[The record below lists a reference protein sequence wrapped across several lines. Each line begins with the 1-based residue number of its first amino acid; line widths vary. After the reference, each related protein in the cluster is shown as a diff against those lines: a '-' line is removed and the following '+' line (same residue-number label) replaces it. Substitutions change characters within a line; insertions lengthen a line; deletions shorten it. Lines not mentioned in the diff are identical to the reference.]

1 MALALFAL
9 VLTGYILT
17 LAPSVTFWDAGELI
31 ASIHNLGIPHPPGT
45 PLFVLLGHVW
55 AALFPVGEYAWRTNL
70 MSATFSAAAAGFF
83 FLVAHDT
90 LRLGTA
96 GLAPG
101 TRRLVALGGGMA
113 AGVMSAFSFTQW
125 QNSNETEVY
134 SVATFTIALICWLC
148 LRWRAAR
155 GTERSLRLILLIVY
169 LAGISMGNHLLALL
183 VGPAVVMFLVTTIHG
198 SPAASERERRQEWAT
213 VAVVAG
219 LWALLI
225 GTGLGSTPLIVL
237 GGLCFV
243 AAAAFAAMA
252 GMLPF
257 ALLALGIA
265 AIGITTY
272 LFLFI
277 RAGQSPM
284 PNEADPSTWDALLAV
299 IRREQYP
306 IRTPL
311 DDPTIAHGPTN
322 PGRSLTIIGLQIQ
335 NYLQYFNW
343 QWARGLA
350 KWGSGVVTGQLV
362 GAVLVTVLGLR
373 GLFAQRRADQAGWW
387 LLFTLFLVTGLG
399 LVAYMNFKPG
409 ASLGYALFPV
419 SAQHEVRERDY
430 FFVVSFLVWGVWAG
444 IGLATVVREGL
455 TRIARPAVRAAV
467 PLLFLVAFLPAAA
480 NVGAASRRHGAD
492 AHLAA
497 DFAYNLLNS
506 VPPYGVLFTY
516 GDNDTFPLWWAQEV
530 AGIRQD
536 VTIVCLALAN
546 THWFARQL
554 RDMPL
559 RPFDEATAPAI
570 WQGREPV
577 KPDWPT
583 LPMTD
588 EEIEAAYPRQLD
600 KPVTVTFGPYRQT
613 YRAGTIFYTSDFVA
627 ARIIQQNLGRRP
639 VAWSVTTGRNFLSL
653 DPYLLQKGL
662 VLELQPMPPDSLAP
676 GIDRQRL
683 AGALLDLVTTDR
695 LVWETYRY
703 GPLRTRPAEGL
714 EVTSRSFASTLALPP
729 TQLAYAFQ
737 GLGDE
742 AMMIRNLELAFAL
755 SPNPALASALTQ
767 ARLRPLL
774 PTTDS
779 P

>member
-1 MALALFAL
+1 M
-9 VLTGYILT
+9 LTGYVFT

-70 MSATFSAAAAGFF
+70 MSATFSAAASGFF
-83 FLVAHDT
+83 FLVVHET
-90 LRLGTA
+90 LHRGTA
-96 GLAPG
+96 ELPPRV
-101 TRRLVALGGGMA
+101 RRVVTLGGAMA
-113 AGVMSAFSFTQW
+113 AGLMSAFTFTQW

-134 SVATFTIALICWLC
+134 SVATFTIALICWLA
-148 LRWRAAR
+148 LRWRNAR
-155 GTERSLRLILLIVY
+155 GTERSTRMLLLIVY

-183 VGPAVVMFLVTTIHG
+183 AGPAVVMFLMATIHG
-198 SPAASERERRQEWAT
+198 TPAESEQERRKEWAT

-225 GTGLGSTPLIVL
+225 GTGLGSTPLIVI

-252 GMLPF
+252 GVLPF
-257 ALLALGIA
+257 AMLALALA
-265 AIGITTY
+265 AVGVTTY
-272 LFLFI
+272 FFLYI
-277 RAGQSPM
+277 RAGQSPI
-284 PNEADPSTWDALLAV
+284 PNEADPSTWEALLAV
-299 IRREQYP
+299 IRRAQYP

-311 DDPTIAHGPTN
+311 DDPTIPHGPTN
-322 PGRSLTIIGLQIQ
+322 PGRSLTIIGLQLQ

-350 KWGSGVVTGQLV
+350 TWGSGIVTGQLV

-373 GLFAQRRADQAGWW
+373 GLFAQRRADRAGWW

-409 ASLGYALFPV
+409 ASLGYALFPQGN
-419 SAQHEVRERDY
+419 QHEVRERDY
-430 FFVVSFLVWGVWAG
+430 FFVVSFLVWGLWAG
-444 IGLATVVREGL
+444 IGLATLVREGL
-455 TRIARPAVRAAV
+455 TRIARPALRAAV

-492 AHLAA
+492 ARLAA
-497 DFAYNLLNS
+497 DFAYDLLNS
-506 VPPYGVLFTY
+506 VPPYGILFTY

-530 AGIRQD
+530 GGIRQD
-536 VTIVCLALAN
+536 VTVVCIALAN
-546 THWFARQL
+546 THWYARQL
-554 RDMPL
+554 RDTPI
-559 RPFDEATAPAI
+559 RTFDEAAAPVI
-570 WQGREPV
+570 WQGRDPV

-583 LPMTD
+583 LSMTN
-588 EEIEAAYPRQLD
+588 EEIEAAYPRQLE
-600 KPVTVTFGPYRQT
+600 KAVTVTYGPYRRT
-613 YRAGTIFYTSDFVA
+613 YQPGTVFYSADFVA
-627 ARIIQQNLGRRP
+627 ARVIQQNIGRRP

-653 DPYLLQKGL
+653 DPYLVQKGL
-662 VLELQPMPPDSLAP
+662 VLELQATQPDSLAP

-683 AGALLDLVTTDR
+683 AGALLDVPTTDR

-703 GPLRTRPAEGL
+703 GPLRSRPVDGL
-714 EVTSRSFASTLALPP
+714 EVTSRSFASTLALPV
-729 TQLAYAFQ
+729 TQLAYAYQ
-737 GLGDE
+737 VSGDE
-742 AMMIRNLELAFAL
+742 PMMIRNLELAFAL
-755 SPNPALASALTQ
+755 SPNPALASALSQ

-774 PTTDS
+774 PTADS
-779 P
+779 Q

>member
-1 MALALFAL
+1 MLFAL
-9 VLTGYILT
+9 VLTGYVLT
-17 LAPSVTFWDAGELI
+17 LAPTVTFWDAGELI

-55 AALFPVGEYAWRTNL
+55 AAHFPIGEYAWRTNL
-70 MSATFSAAAAGFF
+70 MSATFSAAAAAFF
-83 FLVAHDT
+83 FLVAHET
-90 LRLGTA
+90 LRRGTTD
-96 GLAPG
+96 LEPD

-113 AGVMSAFSFTQW
+113 AGLFAAFSFTQW

-134 SVATFTIALICWLC
+134 TVATFTIGLICWLC

-155 GTERSLRLILLIVY
+155 GTEQSLRLVLLIVY

-183 VGPAVVMFLVTTIHG
+183 VGPAVVMFLMATIHAT
-198 SPAASERERRQEWAT
+198 PAATERERRQEWAT

-225 GTGLGSTPLIVL
+225 GTGLGSTPLILL

-243 AAAAFAAMA
+243 VAAAFAATA

-257 ALLALGIA
+257 AVLALGLA
-265 AIGITTY
+265 AIGVTTY
-272 LFLFI
+272 LFLYI
-277 RAGQSPM
+277 RAGQSPI

-299 IRREQYP
+299 IRRAQYP

-311 DDPTIAHGPTN
+311 DDPTIPHGPAN
-322 PGRSLTIIGLQIQ
+322 PGRNLTIIGLQIQ

-350 KWGSGVVTGQLV
+350 RGGDAVVNGQLA

-373 GLFAQRRADQAGWW
+373 GLFAQRRADRAGWW

-409 ASLGYALFPV
+409 ASLGYKIFPGA
-419 SAQHEVRERDY
+419 SQHEVRERDY

-444 IGLATVVREGL
+444 IGLATVVKEGL
-455 TRIARPAVRAAV
+455 TRVTRPALRAAV
-467 PLLFLVAFLPAAA
+467 PLLFLLACVPAAA
-480 NVGAASRRHGAD
+480 NFSAASRRHGAD
-492 AHLAA
+492 ARLAA
-497 DFAYNLLNS
+497 DFAYDLLNS
-506 VPPYGVLFTY
+506 VPPYGVLFTF

-536 VTIVCLALAN
+536 VTVVCLALAN
-546 THWFARQL
+546 TSWYARQM
-554 RDMPL
+554 RDNPV
-559 RPFDEATAPAI
+559 RPFDEAAAPAI
-570 WQGREPV
+570 WQGRNPV
-577 KPDWPT
+577 RPDWPT
-583 LPMTD
+583 SPMTD

-600 KPVTVTFGPYRQT
+600 RPVTVTFGPYRRT
-613 YRAGTIFYTSDFVA
+613 YQAGTVFYTADFVT

-653 DPYLLQKGL
+653 DPYLVQQGL
-662 VLELQPMPPDSLAP
+662 VLELQTSPPDSLAIT
-676 GIDRQRL
+676 IDRQRL
-683 AGALLDLVTTDR
+683 AGALLDVPITER

-703 GPLRTRPAEGL
+703 GSLRTRPTGDL

-729 TQLAYAFQ
+729 TQLAYAYQ
-737 GLGDE
+737 LVGDE
-742 AMMIRNLELAFAL
+742 PQMVRNLELAFAL
-755 SPNPALASALTQ
+755 SPNPALASALSQ
-767 ARLRPLL
+767 ARARPLV
-774 PTTDS
+774 PPTDS

>member
-1 MALALFAL
+1 M
-9 VLTGYILT
+9 LTGYVLT

-55 AALFPVGEYAWRTNL
+55 AALLPVGEYAWRTNL
-70 MSATFSAAAAGFF
+70 MSATFSALAAAFF
-83 FLVAHDT
+83 FLVAHES
-90 LRLGTA
+90 LRA
-96 GLAPG
+96 GASDLAPG
-101 TRRLVALGGGMA
+101 QRTLIALGGGMA
-113 AGVMSAFSFTQW
+113 AGLMSAFSFTHW

-183 VGPAVVMFLVTTIHG
+183 AGPAVVMFLAATIHG
-198 SPAASERERRQEWAT
+198 APASSSAARRQEWAT

-243 AAAAFAAMA
+243 AAAIFAAMA
-252 GMLPF
+252 GILPF
-257 ALLALGIA
+257 ALLAFGVA

-272 LFLFI
+272 LFLYI
-277 RAGQSPM
+277 RAGQSPT

-299 IRREQYP
+299 IRRQQYP
-306 IRTPL
+306 VRTPL

-322 PGRSLTIIGLQIQ
+322 PGRSLTIIWLQIQ

-343 QWARGLA
+343 QWARGAA
-350 KWGSGVVTGQLV
+350 KWGAGVFNGQLV
-362 GAVLVTVLGLR
+362 GAALVTALGLR
-373 GLFAQRRADQAGWW
+373 GLFAQRRADRAAWW
-387 LLFTLFLVTGLG
+387 LLFTLFVVTGFG
-399 LVAYMNFKPG
+399 LVVYMNFKPG
-409 ASLGYALFPV
+409 ASLGYDLFPEGG
-419 SAQHEVRERDY
+419 QHEVRERDY

-444 IGLATVVREGL
+444 IGLASLVRD
-455 TRIARPAVRAAV
+455 AWQRAPTAALRMAV
-467 PLLFLVAFLPAAA
+467 PLLFLVALMPAAA
-480 NVGAASRRHGAD
+480 NVSAASRRHGAD
-492 AHLAA
+492 DRLAGN
-497 DFAYNLLNS
+497 FAYDLLNS

-530 AGIRQD
+530 EGIRRD
-536 VTIVCLALAN
+536 VTVVCLALAN
-546 THWFARQL
+546 TDWYARQL
-554 RDMPL
+554 RQTAVP
-559 RPFDEATAPAI
+559 PFDEAAAPPI
-570 WQGREPV
+570 WQGRSAQR
-577 KPDWPT
+577 PDWPT
-583 LPMTD
+583 VPMTD
-588 EEIEAAYPRQLD
+588 AEIEAAYPRQLGEA
-600 KPVTVTFGPYRQT
+600 VTVTFGPYRQT
-613 YRAGTIFYTSDFVA
+613 YQQGTVFYTSDFVT

-653 DPYLLQKGL
+653 DPYLVQKGL
-662 VLELQPMPPDSLAP
+662 VLELQPSPPDSLAP

-683 AGALLDLVTTDR
+683 AGALLDLPMTAR

-703 GPLRTRPAEGL
+703 GGLRTRSAGAL

-729 TQLAYAFQ
+729 TQLAYAYQ
-737 GLGDE
+737 TRGDE
-742 AMMIRNLELAFAL
+742 SMMVRNLELAFQL
-755 SPNPALASALTQ
+755 SPNPALAAALSQ
-767 ARLRPLL
+767 VRLRPFL
-774 PTTDS
+774 PVADS

>member
-1 MALALFAL
+1 M
-9 VLTGYILT
+9 LTGYVLT

-55 AALFPVGEYAWRTNL
+55 AELFPVGEYAWRTNL

-83 FLVAHDT
+83 FLVAHQA
-90 LRLGTA
+90 LWRGTA
-96 GLAPG
+96 DLAAG
-101 TRRLVALGGGMA
+101 TRRLVVLGGATA

-134 SVATFTIALICWLC
+134 SVATFTIALVCWLC

-155 GTERSLRLILLIVY
+155 GTEQALRLILLIVY

-183 VGPAVVMFLVTTIHG
+183 AGPAVVMFLVATIHG
-198 SPAASERERRQEWAT
+198 APAASEAERRREWAT

-225 GTGLGSTPLIVL
+225 GTGLGSTPLIVI

-243 AAAAFAAMA
+243 AATAFAAMA

-257 ALLALGIA
+257 AILSLGVA

-272 LFLFI
+272 LFLYI
-277 RAGQSPM
+277 RAGQSPI

-306 IRTPL
+306 VRTPL
-311 DDPTIAHGPTN
+311 DDPTMAHGPAN

-335 NYLQYFNW
+335 NYFQYFSW
-343 QWARGLA
+343 QWSRGWAR
-350 KWGSGVVTGQLV
+350 WGSGVITGQLV
-362 GAVLVTVLGLR
+362 GAVLVAVLGLR
-373 GLFAQRRADQAGWW
+373 GSLVQRRADRAGWW
-387 LLFTLFLVTGLG
+387 LLVTLFLVTGFG

-409 ASLGYALFPV
+409 ASLGYAHFPE
-419 SAQHEVRERDY
+419 SSMHEVRERDY

-444 IGLATVVREGL
+444 IGLAALVREGL
-455 TRIARPAVRAAV
+455 ARITRPALRAAV
-467 PLLFLVAFLPAAA
+467 PLLFLLAFLPAVG

-492 AHLAA
+492 ARLAA
-497 DFAYNLLNS
+497 DFAYDLLNS

-530 AGIRQD
+530 EGIRQD

-546 THWFARQL
+546 TDWYARQL
-554 RDMPL
+554 RETPI
-559 RPFDEATAPAI
+559 RSFDEASAPAI
-570 WQGREPV
+570 WQGHAAPR
-577 KPDWPT
+577 PDWPT

-588 EEIEAAYPRQLD
+588 AEIEAAYPRQLD
-600 KPVTVTFGPYRQT
+600 KPIAVTFGPYRQT
-613 YRAGTIFYTSDFVA
+613 YQAGTIFYKSDFVA
-627 ARIIQQNLGRRP
+627 ARVIQQNLARRP

-653 DPYLLQKGL
+653 DPYLIQQGL
-662 VLELQPMPPDSLAP
+662 VYLLQPSAPDSLAP

-683 AGALLDLVTTDR
+683 AGTLLDLVTTDR

-703 GPLRTRPAEGL
+703 GGMRTRTTRDL

-729 TQLAYAFQ
+729 TQLAYAYQ
-737 GLGDE
+737 GSDE
-742 AMMIRNLELAFAL
+742 PMMVRNLELAFAL
-755 SPNPALASALTQ
+755 SPNPAVAAALSQ

-774 PTTDS
+774 PSTDS